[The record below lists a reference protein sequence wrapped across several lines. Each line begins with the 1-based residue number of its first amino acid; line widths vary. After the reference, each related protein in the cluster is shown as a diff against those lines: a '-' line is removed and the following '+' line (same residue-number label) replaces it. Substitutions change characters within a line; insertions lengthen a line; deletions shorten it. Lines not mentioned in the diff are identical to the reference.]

1 MLEIVYGPDWKALSR
16 SARARIVRDAEQ
28 SKSGQVLIVPEQYS
42 FEAERALC
50 AEGGDQISRYAE
62 VLSFSR
68 LAERACVRCGG
79 VARPVLDQ
87 GGRIMALAKTVSD
100 LRPRLQFYARSACR
114 ADFLLQMLSIVDEL
128 KCYRVD
134 SRTLAEV
141 SDRLDGTLAVKT
153 QELALLLE
161 GYEAQCAGA
170 GLDPRDRLEQLLEHI
185 SRNGFG
191 RELRLLVD
199 GFFGF
204 TALELQILGAFLAQG
219 VSLTVFLCCDGLDSR
234 EDPDTGNQV
243 FSCVRSTMLDLM
255 READLCG
262 AEVRM
267 TRLEA
272 PLPPLSAAALSAFTR
287 EAAPMSA
294 GLRLYRC
301 PSPREEAEAVCADIL
316 QHVRSGGRFRD
327 ITVAC
332 ASSEALRPILEEA
345 FARCQIPAFFAGKQP
360 ALRTPLLN
368 STLCALRA
376 AGGRME
382 REDVIACLRSDGA
395 PITQAECDLLENY
408 AFLWN
413 ISGERW
419 NSRWTWHPRGYD
431 NGLEESDRQLLETLN
446 ALRQRCI
453 EPLWRLRTQL
463 RACATVGDCVIAF
476 YDFLH
481 DTSFSANISSHL
493 DELER
498 AGEVQQA
505 QLTRQLYELL
515 INALEQLYGV
525 QYDVQCSPEEF
536 LRLMEILLGQY
547 QVGAIPAVLDAVT
560 VGESAALEHRQTKLL
575 FLCGCTDGCFPKSA
589 GGVSLLTEPERRRLR
604 AAGVGLA
611 PDENEQ
617 MDRNLLGSYA
627 LMCAAEDRLTLSAG
641 DQSAW
646 LFTTLCRLYPDAVAE
661 RSDAP
666 STAFATAR
674 TLGLRLA
681 GGAQMDGAPR
691 EAEEYCL
698 RLRAAAAYDFGP
710 LSAESIRGMYG
721 EKLFLSASRIDRHAA
736 CRFHFFLYDG
746 LKARE
751 RKAASFD
758 APIYGTFVHDVLEK
772 TVRRVMAEG
781 GFHQTEKSRV
791 REIAKTHMDEF
802 LSNMVD
808 PALLSSGRFSYL
820 MNRNYDEVLRVVDVL
835 CDELRDSAF
844 APADCELQFG
854 YGGALPPVQVS
865 TPEGQAVVAGAVD
878 RVDVA
883 EIGGQTYYRVV
894 DYKTGRKKFDFTDLL
909 ERRGLQMLIY
919 LFALEQSGTE
929 RYGGPLRPAGVLYV
943 PAHDDMQ
950 RFPDRPEDDA
960 KIDGER
966 RKSHRR
972 QGLLLNDEAVLQ
984 AMEPCGASQPEL
996 LPYKQGKNGP
1006 TGNLMDAGQL
1016 RHLRSYVGSALRSVT
1031 EEIRSGNVRPNPY
1044 TQGDTG
1050 ACTWCPYASVC
1061 HLDLCSSE
1069 PRVLRATGAEE
1080 FWTRLAEKEA
1090 QNG

>member
-1 MLEIVYGPDWKALSR
+1 M
-16 SARARIVRDAEQ
+16 
-28 SKSGQVLIVPEQYS
+28 
-42 FEAERALC
+42 
-50 AEGGDQISRYAE
+50 
-62 VLSFSR
+62 
-68 LAERACVRCGG
+68 
-79 VARPVLDQ
+79 
-87 GGRIMALAKTVSD
+87 
-100 LRPRLQFYARSACR
+100 
-114 ADFLLQMLSIVDEL
+114 
-128 KCYRVD
+128 
-134 SRTLAEV
+134 
-141 SDRLDGTLAVKT
+141 
-153 QELALLLE
+153 
-161 GYEAQCAGA
+161 
-170 GLDPRDRLEQLLEHI
+170 
-185 SRNGFG
+185 
-191 RELRLLVD
+191 
-199 GFFGF
+199 
-204 TALELQILGAFLAQG
+204 
-219 VSLTVFLCCDGLDSR
+219 
-234 EDPDTGNQV
+234 
-243 FSCVRSTMLDLM
+243 
-255 READLCG
+255 
-262 AEVRM
+262 
-267 TRLEA
+267 
-272 PLPPLSAAALSAFTR
+272 
-287 EAAPMSA
+287 
-294 GLRLYRC
+294 
-301 PSPREEAEAVCADIL
+301 
-316 QHVRSGGRFRD
+316 
-327 ITVAC
+327 
-332 ASSEALRPILEEA
+332 
-345 FARCQIPAFFAGKQP
+345 
-360 ALRTPLLN
+360 
-368 STLCALRA
+368 
-376 AGGRME
+376 
-382 REDVIACLRSDGA
+382 
-395 PITQAECDLLENY
+395 
-408 AFLWN
+408 
-413 ISGERW
+413 
-419 NSRWTWHPRGYD
+419 
-431 NGLEESDRQLLETLN
+431 
-446 ALRQRCI
+446 
-453 EPLWRLRTQL
+453 
-463 RACATVGDCVIAF
+463 
-476 YDFLH
+476 
-481 DTSFSANISSHL
+481 
-493 DELER
+493 
-498 AGEVQQA
+498 
-505 QLTRQLYELL
+505 
-515 INALEQLYGV
+515 

-674 TLGLRLA
+674 TLGLHLA

-691 EAEEYCL
+691 EAEEYCR

-854 YGGALPPVQVS
+854 YGGALPPVQVT

-894 DYKTGRKKFDFTDLL
+894 DYKTGGYKDEKMKADNIDQLFKDNNKDYVRQTLFYQLLCSLGGLEIPVAALYFTQKLGREFEPYVTFPDDGLTDTQRVADFRKRLADFVHHMRTSPFSPTANSQNCRYCPYTLL
-909 ERRGLQMLIY
+909 CGRTGQRRG
-919 LFALEQSGTE
+919 
-929 RYGGPLRPAGVLYV
+929 
-943 PAHDDMQ
+943 
-950 RFPDRPEDDA
+950 
-960 KIDGER
+960 
-966 RKSHRR
+966 
-972 QGLLLNDEAVLQ
+972 
-984 AMEPCGASQPEL
+984 
-996 LPYKQGKNGP
+996 
-1006 TGNLMDAGQL
+1006 
-1016 RHLRSYVGSALRSVT
+1016 
-1031 EEIRSGNVRPNPY
+1031 
-1044 TQGDTG
+1044 
-1050 ACTWCPYASVC
+1050 
-1061 HLDLCSSE
+1061 
-1069 PRVLRATGAEE
+1069 
-1080 FWTRLAEKEA
+1080 
-1090 QNG
+1090 